1 MPPKMLQK
9 TMDEIT
15 DILIDN
21 DCELISFEKNRRV
34 KYTCSCKNIAE
45 TDSSNIRKKGWGGCA
60 KCSNHRR
67 GNIKDYEYCRKIWKE
82 GGEILPE
89 QNYTG
94 NKDKMFYTCSN
105 CNKEAHVSLSE
116 FKRGRRC
123 EQCRR
128 ERAEVTN
135 TEIYGAPNPFQ
146 SEEIKEKIKETKIA
160 KYGVDHHMKVP
171 EILQKA
177 KDTNMEKYGHAFSF
191 HSKESF
197 EKIRKTCIERYGY
210 AFPLQSKEIQEK
222 IHTTCIERYNAEYP
236 LQSKEG
242 LSKIDA
248 TCMSRY
254 GTPLYEYLQ
263 SKEIRAKADETCMSR
278 YGMPLYEYVKTDETC
293 MSRYGMPLYE
303 YMQTEECR
311 EKSRETCMERYGVEY
326 PMQNEE
332 IFNKMLE
339 SSNPKEYI
347 FPSGRTELCQG
358 YEPMC
363 FDLLL
368 KDGYNEDDLIVGY
381 KGRDEIWYDN
391 PDTGNKSRYFPDGFI
406 LSDNAILEVK
416 SEYYFMKDY
425 DKNMAKFKAVTAMG
439 LNVHVYIFNNNG
451 LVDTEVHL
459 GEQSYF
465 TVK

>member
-1 MPPKMLQK
+1 MLQK
-9 TMDEIT
+9 TMDEVN

-21 DCELISFEKNRRV
+21 DCELISFEKGRRV

-45 TDSSNIRKKGWGGCA
+45 TDSSNIRRKGWGGCA
-60 KCSNHRR
+60 KCSNQRR
-67 GNIKDYEYCRKIWKE
+67 GNIQDYEYCRKIWKA
-82 GGEILPE
+82 GGETLPE
-89 QNYTG
+89 QDYTG

-116 FKRGRRC
+116 FKKGRRC

-128 ERAEVTN
+128 ERAQVTN

-171 EILQKA
+171 EILQKT

-197 EKIRKTCIERYGY
+197 EKIRKTCLEKYGY
-210 AFPLQSKEIQEK
+210 AFPLQSKEIRDKSQA
-222 IHTTCIERYNAEYP
+222 TCIDRYKAEYP

-242 LSKIDA
+242 
-248 TCMSRY
+248 
-254 GTPLYEYLQ
+254 
-263 SKEIRAKADETCMSR
+263 RAKIDETCMVR
-278 YGMPLYEYVKTDETC
+278 YGMPLYEYLQSDECRVKADETC
-293 MSRYGMPLYE
+293 MARYGMPLYE
-303 YMQTEECR
+303 YLQSEECR

-326 PMQNEE
+326 PMQNED

-339 SSNPKEYI
+339 SSNPKEYV
-347 FPSGRTELCQG
+347 FPSGPTELCQG
-358 YEPMC
+358 YEPLC

-368 KDGYNEDDLIVGY
+368 KDGYKEDDLVVGY
-381 KGRDEIWYDN
+381 KGREEIWYNN
-391 PDTGNKSRYFPDGFI
+391 PITGDKSRYFPDGFI

-416 SEYYFMKDY
+416 SEYYYNKEY
-425 DKNMAKFKAVTAMG
+425 EKNMAKFKAATAMG

-451 LVDTEVHL
+451 LVDTEIHL
-459 GEQSYF
+459 GS
-465 TVK
+465 

>member
-1 MPPKMLQK
+1 MPPKMLPK

-45 TDSSNIRKKGWGGCA
+45 TDSSNIRRKGWGGCA

-82 GGEILPE
+82 GGETLPE

-222 IHTTCIERYNAEYP
+222 IHTTC
-236 LQSKEG
+236 
-242 LSKIDA
+242 
-248 TCMSRY
+248 
-254 GTPLYEYLQ
+254 
-263 SKEIRAKADETCMSR
+263 MSR
-278 YGMPLYEYVKTDETC
+278 YGMPLYEYLQSEECRVKADETC

-339 SSNPKEYI
+339 SSNPKEYV
-347 FPSGRTELCQG
+347 FPSGRIELCQG

-368 KDGYNEDDLIVGY
+368 KDGYKEDDLVVGY

-391 PDTGNKSRYFPDGFI
+391 PDTGNRSRYFPDAFI

-416 SEYYFMKDY
+416 SEYYFMKEY
-425 DKNMAKFKAVTAMG
+425 YKNMAKFKAATAMS

-459 GEQSYF
+459 GE
-465 TVK
+465 

>member
-1 MPPKMLQK
+1 MPPKMLPK

-45 TDSSNIRKKGWGGCA
+45 TDSSNIRRKGWGGCA

-82 GGEILPE
+82 GGETLPE

-222 IHTTCIERYNAEYP
+222 IHTTC
-236 LQSKEG
+236 
-242 LSKIDA
+242 
-248 TCMSRY
+248 
-254 GTPLYEYLQ
+254 
-263 SKEIRAKADETCMSR
+263 MSR
-278 YGMPLYEYVKTDETC
+278 YGMPLYEYLQSEECRVKADETC

-339 SSNPKEYI
+339 SSNPKEYV
-347 FPSGRTELCQG
+347 FPSGRIELCQG

-368 KDGYNEDDLIVGY
+368 KDGYKEDDLVVGY
-381 KGRDEIWYDN
+381 KGRVEIWYDN
-391 PDTGNKSRYFPDGFI
+391 PDTGNRSRYFPDGFI

-416 SEYYFMKDY
+416 SEYYFMKEY
-425 DKNMAKFKAVTAMG
+425 DKNIAKFKAATAIG
-439 LNVHVYIFNNNG
+439 LNVHV
-451 LVDTEVHL
+451 
-459 GEQSYF
+459 
-465 TVK
+465 

>member
-1 MPPKMLQK
+1 MPREMLQK
-9 TMDEIT
+9 TMDEVN

-21 DCELISFEKNRRV
+21 DCELISFEKGRRV

-45 TDSSNIRKKGWGGCA
+45 TDSSNIRRKGWGGCA
-60 KCSNHRR
+60 KCSNQRR
-67 GNIKDYEYCRKIWKE
+67 GNIQDYEYCRKIWKAY
-82 GGEILPE
+82 GETLPE
-89 QNYTG
+89 QKYTG

-128 ERAEVTN
+128 ERAQDTN
-135 TEIYGAPNPFQ
+135 TEIYGAPNSFQ
-146 SEEIKEKIKETKIA
+146 SEEIKEKIKESKIA

-171 EILQKA
+171 EILQKT

-197 EKIRKTCIERYGY
+197 EKIRKTCLEKYGY
-210 AFPLQSKEIQEK
+210 AFPLQSKEG
-222 IHTTCIERYNAEYP
+222 R
-236 LQSKEG
+236 
-242 LSKIDA
+242 SKIDA
-248 TCMSRY
+248 TCMARY
-254 GTPLYEYLQ
+254 GMPLYEYLQ
-263 SKEIRAKADETCMSR
+263 SEECRAKADETCMAR
-278 YGMPLYEYVKTDETC
+278 YGMPLYEYLQ
-293 MSRYGMPLYE
+293 S
-303 YMQTEECR
+303 EECR

-339 SSNPKEYI
+339 SSNPKEYV

-368 KDGYNEDDLIVGY
+368 KDGYKEDDLVVGY
-381 KGRDEIWYDN
+381 KGREEFWYNN
-391 PDTGNKSRYFPDGFI
+391 PITGDKSRYFPDGFI

-416 SEYYFMKDY
+416 SEYYYNKEY
-425 DKNMAKFKAVTAMG
+425 EKNMAKFKAATAMG

-451 LVDTEVHL
+451 LVDTEIHL
-459 GEQSYF
+459 GS
-465 TVK
+465 